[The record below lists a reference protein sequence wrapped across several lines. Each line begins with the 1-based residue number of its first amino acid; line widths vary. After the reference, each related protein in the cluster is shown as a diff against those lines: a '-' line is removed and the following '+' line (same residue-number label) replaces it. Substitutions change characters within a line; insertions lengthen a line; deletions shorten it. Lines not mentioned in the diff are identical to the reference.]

1 MKGYIDAH
9 MRVTP
14 SGKWIMGPGVPPV
27 PNAPEDVVA
36 AMDLHSIE
44 LGVIVPIRPEDSEFV
59 LLCQERYPKRLIAC
73 AMVDPAQGDAVERFR
88 ALVEQ
93 GARGLKFHPIMQQFP
108 DTDFERLSP
117 LIAEAGKLGVHVQIH
132 CTPMFGL
139 STVDGVLRLAL
150 EHPDTHIILLHAALH
165 RYLDLF
171 PVARAQVAGVLQN
184 LYIDMSGTIGAFHGT
199 PLWEGFR
206 WVMREIG
213 AEHLVFG
220 SDFPAMDIGKTLAAI
235 HALGFSE
242 EEEKLILQGNMAEI
256 LDLEGG

>member
-9 MRVTP
+9 MHVTP
-14 SGKWIMGPGVPPV
+14 SGEWIMGPGVPPV
-27 PNAPEDVVA
+27 PDAPEDVVA
-36 AMDLHSIE
+36 AMDLHGVE

-132 CTPMFGL
+132 CTPHVRPVYGGRGTASRFGASRHPYHPAPRGPAPL
-139 STVDGVLRLAL
+139 SRPLPGGQGSGRRGPSEPV
-150 EHPDTHIILLHAALH
+150 H
-165 RYLDLF
+165 RHVRDHRGLPRDPPMGGIPLGD
-171 PVARAQVAGVLQN
+171 ARDRG
-184 LYIDMSGTIGAFHGT
+184 
-199 PLWEGFR
+199 
-206 WVMREIG
+206 
-213 AEHLVFG
+213 
-220 SDFPAMDIGKTLAAI
+220 
-235 HALGFSE
+235 
-242 EEEKLILQGNMAEI
+242 
-256 LDLEGG
+256 